1 MNTMSTAGK
10 SFIVTGASS
19 GLGAAIAR
27 ALALSGA
34 RVLLTARSREQGEAV
49 AASIREQGGAARFQP
64 HDVADEAQWRG
75 VIDAALSGC
84 GRLDGV
90 VNNAGIATTGP
101 IESFAAEE
109 MRRILRTNLLGGMLG
124 TRLGAEAMKDGGVIV
139 NIASVAGRK
148 GYPWSSAY
156 CASKGA
162 LCAYTRAAAGQ
173 LRPAGVRVHLVIP
186 GFYDT
191 PLGRREAMPT
201 PEIEAMVLAGV
212 PMRRAG
218 QPAELAATVAWLAS
232 DAAARI
238 TGVEIAADGGVL
250 A

>member
-1 MNTMSTAGK
+1 MGSADR

-34 RVLLTARSREQGEAV
+34 RVLLTARGREQGEAV
-49 AASIREQGGAARFQP
+49 AASIRGDGGDVRFEP
-64 HDVADEAQWRG
+64 HDVADEAQWQR
-75 VIDAALSGC
+75 VIDTALGAY

-90 VNNAGIATTGP
+90 VNNAGIASTGP
-101 IESFAAEE
+101 IESFDADE

-124 TRLGAEAMKDGGVIV
+124 TRLGAQAMKDGGVVV
-139 NIASVAGRK
+139 NVASVAGRR
-148 GYPWSSAY
+148 GYAWSSAY

-162 LCAYTRAAAGQ
+162 LCAYTRAAAIQ
-173 LRPAGVRVHLVIP
+173 LRSLGLRVHLVIP

-212 PMRRAG
+212 PLRRAG
-218 QPAELAATVAWLAS
+218 QPPELAATVAWLAS
-232 DAAARI
+232 AAAARF
-238 TGVEIAADGGVL
+238 TGVEIAVDGGVL